1 MFRIVQNLG
10 GSVTLNS
17 AHYVN
22 EVIYM
27 NELSDGVEVGIKNFN
42 RNFNERFY
50 LRTNCSDKNAF
61 EVEDN
66 GTYTLY
72 ENNKKNT
79 VAGINKK

>member
-22 EVIYM
+22 KVIYM
-27 NELSDGVEVGIKNFN
+27 DELSDSVEVGIKNFY
-42 RNFNERFY
+42 RNVNERFY
-50 LRTNCSDKNAF
+50 LRTDCSGKYAN

-72 ENNKKNT
+72 ENNRDNT
-79 VAGINKK
+79 VAGTNKK